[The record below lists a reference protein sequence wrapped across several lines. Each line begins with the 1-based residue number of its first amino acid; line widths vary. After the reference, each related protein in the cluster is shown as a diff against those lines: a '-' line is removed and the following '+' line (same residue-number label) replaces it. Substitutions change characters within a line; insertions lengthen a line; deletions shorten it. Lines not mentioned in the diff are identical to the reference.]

1 VPDRPQHLAESHRS
15 LCQDPAG
22 FVEQHRDAIVVL
34 IFEGPIL
41 CDIADDN
48 PTAQQRAHPA
58 EPGLSIVTEVTS
70 GAGEEHN
77 CSHYRLPSMR
87 PATAAVILGLLLLI
101 LGSSLIWLIRNF

>member
-1 VPDRPQHLAESHRS
+1 
-15 LCQDPAG
+15 
-22 FVEQHRDAIVVL
+22 VVL
-34 IFEGPIL
+34 VFQGSIL

-48 PTAQQRAHPA
+48 PTPQQRAHPA
-58 EPGLSIVTEVTS
+58 EPGMSIVTEMTP
-70 GAGEEHN
+70 GAAEKHN